1 MEQGMGEY
9 SEEQASMLRLNM
21 AIVEERTCQWSLFQ
35 VTFETAFHTSQCH
48 LTLPFDKKML
58 RMWKYRNLETAF
70 PSLLVLLPLQR
81 GLRDLEDAVRDDN
94 NVTEFNTIIET
105 HKISRD
111 YIEKYQKVTGID
123 DRENF
128 CARLRYVQVAYI
140 SMFFPF
146 AVYLPFQILP
156 ERHSKGLRC
165 EGCVNYWRE

>member
-1 MEQGMGEY
+1 MNLQAIKKELGHVESVLDQGMNEY

-35 VTFETAFHTSQCH
+35 VLHTNFIFK
-48 LTLPFDKKML
+48 TLPHTFVC
-58 RMWKYRNLETAF
+58 Y
-70 PSLLVLLPLQR
+70 LLTQR

-111 YIEKYQKVTGID
+111 YIEKYQKITAID

-128 CARLRYVQVAYI
+128 CLRLR
-140 SMFFPF
+140 
-146 AVYLPFQILP
+146 
-156 ERHSKGLRC
+156 
-165 EGCVNYWRE
+165 